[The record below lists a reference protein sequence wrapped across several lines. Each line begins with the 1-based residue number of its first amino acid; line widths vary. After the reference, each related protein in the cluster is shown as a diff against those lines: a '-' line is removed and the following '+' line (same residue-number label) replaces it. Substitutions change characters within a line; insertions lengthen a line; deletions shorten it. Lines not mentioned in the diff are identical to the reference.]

1 MSFKTGDGL
10 EATIECRSSSQI
22 SFLDQAGRV
31 YTLAVSALPGG
42 RGDGSPLSAFVD
54 LPKGAQPAGWI
65 SADPNAAAVI
75 VTSGG
80 KGMVLK
86 ASDVSTRLKAG
97 RDFVTLGKGESLLP
111 PIELPLKAAQGE
123 QLIACLSSSNRLL
136 VFPLKEVRVTAS
148 GGKGMSFMTLETGES
163 LVSVALV
170 DDRGA
175 IVTGTGRGGKARE
188 AQISKRIL
196 SGATLHRARRGKVLA
211 LSWKAEHIVGLSLES
226 TDSADGSDTAGGAP
240 SDSVKTD
247 DGLTLE
253 VVDEDPTLI

>member
-1 MSFKTGDGL
+1 
-10 EATIECRSSSQI
+10 
-22 SFLDQAGRV
+22 
-31 YTLAVSALPGG
+31 
-42 RGDGSPLSAFVD
+42 
-54 LPKGAQPAGWI
+54 
-65 SADPNAAAVI
+65 
-75 VTSGG
+75 
-80 KGMVLK
+80 
-86 ASDVSTRLKAG
+86 
-97 RDFVTLGKGESLLP
+97 
-111 PIELPLKAAQGE
+111 
-123 QLIACLSSSNRLL
+123 
-136 VFPLKEVRVTAS
+136 
-148 GGKGMSFMTLETGES
+148 MTLETDES

-175 IVTGTGRGGKARE
+175 IVTGTGRGGSARG
-188 AQISKRIL
+188 ADFKRIL

>member
-1 MSFKTGDGL
+1 
-10 EATIECRSSSQI
+10 
-22 SFLDQAGRV
+22 
-31 YTLAVSALPGG
+31 
-42 RGDGSPLSAFVD
+42 
-54 LPKGAQPAGWI
+54 
-65 SADPNAAAVI
+65 
-75 VTSGG
+75 
-80 KGMVLK
+80 VLK

-97 RDFVTLGKGESLLP
+97 RDFVTLGEGESLLP

-196 SGATLHRARRGKVLA
+196 GGATLHRARRGKVLA
-211 LSWKAEHIVGLSLES
+211 LSWKAEHIAGLPLES

-253 VVDEDPTLI
+253 VVDEDPTLL